1 MNKIGFLQVVFIV
14 LSFYAL
20 GVSAQDKKYITS
32 TDRIGN
38 LKAVQLIVQ
47 DAATGRCWTEIRK
60 IKHKIQIGLEQNGIA
75 VFSNQLDQTPYSATI
90 SFVVVAE
97 RAAIKNGPCFGY
109 IQMLV
114 TASPYY
120 EQSIANSN
128 ITYTEFSISILYQEI
143 YTAINS
149 VNFNA
154 AVRSAAD
161 YFVNDIVSKSLYAK
175 RENPTISLINSAYT
189 GIDSHKIIGE

>member
-1 MNKIGFLQVVFIV
+1 MNKIGFINITFIV

-20 GVSAQDKKYITS
+20 GVSAQGNNSIIS
-32 TDRIGN
+32 PDRIGN

-47 DAATGRCWTEIRK
+47 DAATGRCWTEIRT
-60 IKHKIQIGLEQNGIA
+60 IKQKLQIGLEQNGIA
-75 VFSNQLDQTPYSATI
+75 VFSKQLYQTPYSATI
-90 SFVVVAE
+90 SFVVNAE

-114 TASPYY
+114 TANPYY
-120 EQSIANSN
+120 EQSIANSD

-149 VNFNA
+149 INFNSE
-154 AVRSAAD
+154 VRSAAD
-161 YFVNDIVSKSLYAK
+161 FFVNDIVSKALYAK
-175 RENPTISLINSAYT
+175 RDNPTIGLINSAYT
-189 GIDSHKIIGE
+189 GTDSHKIIGD